1 MLMLAI
7 ETCLGECSVAL
18 LNDRSVVSY
27 ILESRAHKQ
36 SEKLI
41 LMIEQVL
48 EENNTTYEEL
58 DYLAVSNGPGSFTGI
73 RIGVATANAIAFAA
87 GKKVIGISCLE
98 TIAFGKDEKICSVL
112 DAGRNQVYAQKF
124 INQIPHSTIELVEYS
139 LVSEFAAGSKIIGNK
154 FADEINIP
162 NAKNVGM
169 VALKYLQNSN
179 TELLNEVDPLYIRL
193 PDAKIKI
200 I

>member
-1 MLMLAI
+1 MLILAI
-7 ETCLGECSVAL
+7 EACLGECSVAL
-18 LNDRSVVSY
+18 LNGYGAISY

-48 EENNTTYEEL
+48 EKNNITYEEL

-87 GKKVIGISCLE
+87 GKKVIGINCLE

-124 INQIPHSTIELVEYS
+124 INRIPHSAIELVEYS
-139 LVSEFAAGSKIIGNK
+139 LVSEFAAGFKIIGNK
-154 FADEINIP
+154 FADEINVP
-162 NAKNVGM
+162 NAKNVGIA
-169 VALKYLQNSN
+169 ALKYLQNYN